1 MPFERHEP
9 DDSQLRPL
17 QEWLLAQLVE
27 AHLSQPA
34 QKRHPFRRFTILG
47 GPHVIHHA
55 GFSSLH
61 SAPLAFDHYEQTK
74 ARGGEPVLR
83 VDQEVCRYLDAQV
96 FRQQCTAAYD
106 KWVDANRQL
115 WSARVERDLA
125 GIGHLCREAMQ
136 SFATCMV
143 ERFEPLNVDTNQ
155 QHDVSRL
162 LAVLR
167 HRCVSSLGPRRSRFL
182 TRWWRIGAPSATSR
196 NARSMAVIA
205 SRAAYAR
212 GRTTA
217 RVSDRCGD
225 VRSAPQ
231 PDPQHYMIQS
241 NESVRSTCP
250 NPATH
255 QMHTR

>member
-1 MPFERHEP
+1 M
-9 DDSQLRPL
+9 RPL
-17 QEWLLAQLVE
+17 QEWLLAQLFE

-125 GIGHLCREAMQ
+125 GVGHLCRQAMQ

-155 QHDVSRL
+155 QHDVEPSPCRTAASFRAAWVHGEAVSRRAGGVL
-162 LAVLR
+162 GHRQRPRATPGAWRNREAEPLAHEDARRLVFQTAVVMFEVLR
-167 HRCVSSLGPRRSRFL
+167 SL
-182 TRWWRIGAPSATSR
+182 TRNIT
-196 NARSMAVIA
+196 
-205 SRAAYAR
+205 
-212 GRTTA
+212 
-217 RVSDRCGD
+217 
-225 VRSAPQ
+225 
-231 PDPQHYMIQS
+231 
-241 NESVRSTCP
+241 
-250 NPATH
+250 
-255 QMHTR
+255 

>member
-167 HRCVSSLGPRRSRFL
+167 HRSAQLGSTEKPFLDALVAYWGTVSDLAQRQEHGGHREAEPLTHEDARRLVFQTAVVMFEVLRSL
-182 TRWWRIGAPSATSR
+182 TRNIT
-196 NARSMAVIA
+196 
-205 SRAAYAR
+205 
-212 GRTTA
+212 
-217 RVSDRCGD
+217 
-225 VRSAPQ
+225 
-231 PDPQHYMIQS
+231 
-241 NESVRSTCP
+241 
-250 NPATH
+250 
-255 QMHTR
+255 